1 MSSRKI
7 ELSIR
12 GRLILW
18 SVLAGLVVTVGSS
31 STVLGVTHGHLHG
44 RVRAMMRMVLD
55 DLREEYVEFGG
66 LTDKFLHCVN
76 QDVEEHGPSVTRIV
90 IRSPADQVLYATPP
104 LRKRHHARKDRR
116 VVLPDGNVAM
126 IERDIDD
133 IVDLELFLGLFLGVT
148 GIVSVVAIGFFS
160 WFVGERILR
169 LNQVVEA
176 RERALE
182 ELKTLT
188 DDIAHDLRTPLTR
201 LNMAAETAL
210 VGGSAEKLA
219 EDVVRDTAAMVEMIN
234 TMLEI
239 SQTDFR
245 IDRTP
250 REELDL
256 AAIVRQTGEL
266 YETIAE
272 DQGVALSVTVPDRA
286 VLYSAHRGKIQ
297 QVVGNLLDNALK
309 FTPKGGSVSMSLE
322 ETPGF
327 VRLRIRD
334 TGCGIAPADLPHVF
348 QRFYRADTSRNLPGN
363 GLGLALVQA
372 VVVSYGGRVTCVS
385 EPGKGAEFVVQLP
398 RDGESAYSD

>member
-1 MSSRKI
+1 MSSRRI

-12 GRLILW
+12 GRLVLW
-18 SVLAGLVVTVGSS
+18 SVLTSLVVTIGSS
-31 STVLGVTHGHLHG
+31 AAVLGVTHGHLHG
-44 RVRAMMRMVLD
+44 RARAMMLHVLG
-55 DLREEYVEFGG
+55 DLRDEYVRFGG
-66 LTDKFLHCVN
+66 LTDGFLRCVN
-76 QDVEEHGPSVTRIV
+76 ADIEEHGPFVTRIV
-90 IRSPADQVLYATPP
+90 IRAPDGRVLYATPP
-104 LRKRHHARKDRR
+104 LRNRHHARKDKSA
-116 VVLPDGNVAM
+116 VLPDGNIAT

-133 IVDLELFLGLFLGVT
+133 IVDLELFLGYFLGGV

-160 WFVGERILR
+160 RFVGERILR

-176 RERALE
+176 KERAIG

-210 VGGSAEKLA
+210 VGGGGEKLA
-219 EDVVRDTAAMVEMIN
+219 ENVVRDTAAMVEMIN

-250 REELDL
+250 REEIDM
-256 AAIVRQTGEL
+256 ASIVRQSAEL

-272 DQGVALSVTVPDRA
+272 DLAVALSVTVPDHA
-286 VLYSAHRGKIQ
+286 VLYSAHRGKVQ

-309 FTPKGGSVSMSLE
+309 FTPKGGSVALTLE

-327 VRLRIRD
+327 VRLRVRD
-334 TGCGIAPADLPHVF
+334 TGRGIAPADLPHIF
-348 QRFYRADTSRNLPGN
+348 RRFYRADTSRNLPGN

-372 VVVSYGGRVTCVS
+372 IVVSYGGSVTCAS
-385 EPGKGAEFVVQLP
+385 EPGNGAEFVVKLP
-398 RDGESAYSD
+398 RAMRP

>member
-1 MSSRKI
+1 MSFRRI

-12 GRLILW
+12 DRLVLW
-18 SVLAGLVVTVGSS
+18 SVLTGVIVAVGSS
-31 STVLGVTHGHLHG
+31 AAVLGVTHGHLHG
-44 RVRAMMRMVLD
+44 RARAMMRQVLD

-66 LTDKFLHCVN
+66 LTEGFLRCVN
-76 QDVEEHGPSVTRIV
+76 ADVEEHGPFVTRIV
-90 IRSPADQVLYATPP
+90 IRAPHGRVLYATPP
-104 LRKRHHARKDRR
+104 LRHRHHARKDKSA
-116 VVLPDGNVAM
+116 VLPDGNVAV

-133 IVDLELFLGLFLGVT
+133 IVDLELFLGCFLGGV

-160 WFVGERILR
+160 RFVGERILR

-176 RERALE
+176 KDRAIG

-210 VGGSAEKLA
+210 VGGSGEKLA

-250 REELDL
+250 REELDM
-256 AAIVRQTGEL
+256 AAIVRQSAEL

-272 DQGVALSVTVPDRA
+272 DQAVALSVAVPDHE
-286 VLYSAHRGKIQ
+286 VLYSAHRGKLQ

-309 FTPKGGSVSMSLE
+309 FTPKGGSVSLALDE
-322 ETPGF
+322 APGF
-327 VRLRIRD
+327 VRLRVRD
-334 TGCGIAPADLPHVF
+334 TGRGIAPADLPHVF
-348 QRFYRADTSRNLPGN
+348 RRFYRADTSRNLPGN

-372 VVVSYGGRVTCVS
+372 IVVSYGGSVTCVS
-385 EPGKGAEFVVQLP
+385 EPGKGAEFVVKLP
-398 RDGESAYSD
+398 KSAQS